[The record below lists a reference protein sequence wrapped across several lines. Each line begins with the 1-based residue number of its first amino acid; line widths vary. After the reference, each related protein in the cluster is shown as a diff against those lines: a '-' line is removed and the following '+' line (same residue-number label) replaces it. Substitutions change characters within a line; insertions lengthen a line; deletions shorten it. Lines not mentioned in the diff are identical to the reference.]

1 MSVLRKILAHKHAEL
16 GLRAGQVPL
25 AQIRRRALA
34 APPPRGFAKALSG
47 PGLAVIA
54 EIKRASPS
62 AGRIADL
69 DPTAVAASYQLAGAA
84 ALSVLTDEKFFA
96 GRDEDLVRARAA
108 CRLPVLRKDFV
119 IDPWQVH
126 EARALGADAVLVIM
140 AAIDDPAPLLGVASE
155 LGMDALVEVHDQ
167 SELDRALAAGATLIG
182 INNRDLQTFR
192 TDLAITER
200 LAPQI
205 GGQAVLVAE
214 SGVKDKYD
222 LARLAAAGADAV
234 LIGETLARHSGDVDR
249 MRALIKTPAPRV
261 KICGISNPAD
271 AAAAASAGADF
282 IGAILA
288 RSRRQVSPQRAREIF
303 AAAPK
308 VKSVA
313 VMVAADAAEMAGAL
327 DQTGADYV
335 QVHDLGQPPPGGLAE
350 RVIPTFR
357 VGAGGLEPDLGA
369 TDAALVH
376 VDSPAGGGSGKAWD
390 WTLAPRLVGR
400 RDYLLSGGLD
410 PENVAA
416 TVLRLRPWGVDVSSG
431 VETDGRKDQR
441 KIAAFVERAKRA
453 AELS

>member
-1 MSVLRKILAHKHAEL
+1 MSVLRNILAHKRAEL
-16 GLRAGQVPL
+16 GQRAAQVSL

-34 APPPRGFAKALSG
+34 AAAPRGFAKALSG

-54 EIKRASPS
+54 ELKRASPS

-69 DPTAVAASYQLAGAA
+69 DPSAVAANYQLAGAA

-96 GRDEDLVRARAA
+96 GSDEDLIRARAA

-126 EARALGADAVLVIM
+126 EARAMGADAVLVIM
-140 AAIDDPAPLLGVASE
+140 AAIEDPEPLLGVAGE

-182 INNRDLQTFR
+182 INNRDLRTFR

-249 MRALIKTPAPRV
+249 MRALIKAPSPRV

-271 AAAAASAGADF
+271 AAAASAAGADF

-303 AAAPK
+303 AAAPNA
-308 VKSVA
+308 KSVA

-335 QVHDLGQPPPGGLAE
+335 QVHDLGKPPPRELAE

-357 VGAGGLEPDLGA
+357 VGSGGLEPDLGA
-369 TDAALVH
+369 IDAALVH

-390 WTLAPRLVGR
+390 WTQAPRLVGR
-400 RDYLLSGGLD
+400 RNYLLSGGLD

-416 TVLRLRPWGVDVSSG
+416 TVIRLRPWGVDVSSG
-431 VETDGRKDQR
+431 VETEGRKDRR

>member
-1 MSVLRKILAHKHAEL
+1 MNVLQKILAHKRAEL
-16 GLRAGQVPL
+16 ELRTARIPL

-34 APPPRGFAKALSG
+34 AAPPRDFSSALSG

-69 DPTAVAASYQLAGAA
+69 DPAAVAANYESAGAA

-96 GRDEDLVRARAA
+96 GCDQDLVRAREA
-108 CRLPVLRKDFV
+108 CQLPVLRKDFL

-140 AAIDDPAPLLGVASE
+140 AATDDPAPLLDLVGE
-155 LGMDALVEVHDQ
+155 LGMAALVEVHDQ
-167 SELDRALAAGATLIG
+167 SELDRALAAGAALIG
-182 INNRDLQTFR
+182 VNNRDLKTFH
-192 TDLAITER
+192 TDLAVTER

-205 GGQAVLVAE
+205 GGRAVLVAE

-234 LIGETLARHSGDVDR
+234 LVGESLARHSGDLDR
-249 MRALIKTPAPRV
+249 MRALIKTPSPRV
-261 KICGISNPAD
+261 KICGISDPAD
-271 AAAAASAGADF
+271 AATAASAGADF

-288 RSRRQVSPQRAREIF
+288 RSRRQVSPERAREVF
-303 AAAPK
+303 AAAPNT
-308 VKSVA
+308 KSVA
-313 VMVAADAAEMAGAL
+313 VMVAADGEEMAAAL
-327 DQTGADYV
+327 AQTGADYV
-335 QVHDLGQPPPGGLAE
+335 QVHDLSQRPPANLTG

-357 VGAGGLEPDLGA
+357 VGPGGLEPDLGA
-369 TDAALVH
+369 IDAGLIH
-376 VDSPAGGGSGKAWD
+376 VDSPAGGGSGEAWD

-410 PENVAA
+410 PDNVASA
-416 TVLRLRPWGVDVSSG
+416 VLGSRPWGVDVSSG
-431 VETDGRKDQR
+431 VETAGRKDHR
-441 KIAAFVERAKRA
+441 KIAAFVKRAKLA
-453 AELS
+453 GQHS

>member
-1 MSVLRKILAHKHAEL
+1 MSILRKILAHKRAEL
-16 GLRAGQVPL
+16 GQRAGRVPL
-25 AQIRRRALA
+25 AHIRRRALS

-47 PGLAVIA
+47 PGLSVIA

-69 DPTAVAASYQLAGAA
+69 DPTEVAASYQSAGAA

-96 GRDEDLVRARAA
+96 GRDQDLVQARAA
-108 CRLPVLRKDFV
+108 CQLPVLRKDFV

-140 AAIDDPAPLLGVASE
+140 AATDNPAPLLEAAGE

-167 SELDRALAAGATLIG
+167 SELDRALAVGAVLIG

-192 TDLAITER
+192 TDLAVTER

-205 GGQAVLVAE
+205 GGRAVLVAE
-214 SGVKDKYD
+214 SGVKDGYD

-234 LIGETLARHSGDVDR
+234 LVGETLARHSGDIDR
-249 MRALIKTPAPRV
+249 MRDLIKAPSPRV
-261 KICGISNPAD
+261 KICGILNPAD

-288 RSRRQVSPQRAREIF
+288 RSRRQVSPERARDIF
-303 AAAPK
+303 AAAPN

-313 VMVAADAAEMAGAL
+313 VMVAAGPAEMASAL
-327 DQTGADYV
+327 ERTGADYV
-335 QVHDLGQPPPGGLAE
+335 QVHDLKQPPPGELAR

-357 VGAGGLEPDLGA
+357 VGPDGLEPDLGSIGA
-369 TDAALVH
+369 GLVH

-410 PENVAA
+410 PENVAS

-431 VETDGRKDQR
+431 VETDGQKDRQ
-441 KIAAFVERAKRA
+441 KITAFVERAKRA
-453 AELS
+453 EQLS